1 MLEFQ
6 MERPQGFAVRQA
18 HTTDIA
24 TKANHTLLPIAA
36 LMLAGSLGVT
46 TSAQAQSEDKTLKT
60 VTVTDTQDP
69 NLSKESLL
77 VKQTGIAKGKQQ
89 LKDIPQTVTV
99 MTEKLM
105 ADRNYDDFR
114 EVLKSTAGVTFQAGE
129 TGEED
134 VRMRGFSLGQAGDI
148 YVDGLRDAPLIE
160 RDTFNTDRVEVL
172 KGSASMLFG
181 KGSTGGVVNQVN
193 KQPFLMDQNE
203 TNVTIGS
210 GNMKRVTADMNKQ
223 TGESSAFRLNAMTHT
238 ADNWGAKVDKK
249 GVAGSY
255 RWGIGE
261 QDEYSVGLYH
271 LQTEGRPLYNHPWV
285 LSEGTRG
292 TIIPVLSTKN
302 YYGLASD
309 YLRTESTYGTFTH
322 KHRFDADSE
331 LKTTIR
337 QGHYERDLWTH
348 AIGFCNSNASTTGN
362 GAAGGWA
369 QRAAC
374 AGQGTITNASQITDN
389 TVLTRTSKARRG
401 ISDVT
406 QIQSDYTNTFSA
418 WGLKHE
424 LIAGVD
430 LSKENAKRNNN
441 AASAALYNSSATS
454 TANANLNSAYTTL
467 VGTPDDGETRTD
479 TRSFL
484 MMGFKSQVMG
494 AYAQDTLRLTDTVKV
509 LGGLRA
515 EQFSAT
521 FTDTVGYSAS
531 VDKTL
536 FSPRL
541 GAIWQPDAATS
552 YYTSYGTSFNT
563 SGDSYAYAL
572 SSGLSPTVVSN
583 NQTVRNPNLTTLA
596 TPPEKSRNIEVGGK
610 FDVFD
615 QKGLFGVAL
624 FYSEKYNERN
634 TDTDSAGTQYLLSG
648 KRHATGMEFNFAGR
662 ITPAWEVFYNHT
674 WIPEAKIDES
684 SIAATGDGA
693 QGKGDR
699 PALTPK
705 HSASLWSTYR
715 INTTWRVGGGLN
727 YRGEQNPDGART
739 KVAAAFTT
747 VDAMAEY
754 AINDANLLKFN
765 VSNLTN
771 KLYADTLYR
780 GFYGPGAPRRVE
792 LSWKSMF

>member
-1 MLEFQ
+1 MKTHPCAVL
-6 MERPQGFAVRQA
+6 RPSTARSLNTEA
-18 HTTDIA
+18 PA
-24 TKANHTLLPIAA
+24 LLPLAA
-36 LMLAGSLGVT
+36 MMLAGSIGIVQP
-46 TSAQAQSEDKTLKT
+46 AQAQSEEKTLKT

-77 VKQTGIAKGKQQ
+77 VKQTGIAKGNQQ

-99 MTEKLM
+99 MTEKLL
-105 ADRNYDDFR
+105 ADRNLDDFR
-114 EVLKSTAGVTFQAGE
+114 EVLKTTAGVTFQAGE

-193 KQPFLMDQNE
+193 KQPFLMDQSE
-203 TNVTIGS
+203 ANVTVGS
-210 GNMKRVTADMNKQ
+210 GETRRVTVDMNKQ
-223 TGESSAFRLNAMTHT
+223 TGESAAFRLNAMTHQ

-261 QDEYSVGLYH
+261 RDEYTTSLYH
-271 LQTEGRPLYNHPWV
+271 LETDGRPLYNHPWV
-285 LSEGTRG
+285 LSEGSRG
-292 TIIPVLSTKN
+292 TIIPVLSASS

-309 YLRTESTYGTFTH
+309 YLRTQSSYGAFTH

-337 QGHYERDLWTH
+337 QGHYERNLWAH
-348 AIGFCNSNASTTGN
+348 AIGFCNSNASTSGN
-362 GAAGGWA
+362 NAASGWA
-369 QRAAC
+369 QQAVC
-374 AGQGTITNASQITDN
+374 AGQGTITNTSPITGN

-406 QIQSDYTNTFSA
+406 QAQSDYSDKFTA
-418 WGLKHE
+418 WGLKHD
-424 LIAGVD
+424 LIAGLD
-430 LSKENAKRNNN
+430 LSKESAKRNNN
-441 AASAALYNSSATS
+441 AASAALYNTSATS
-454 TANANLNSAYTTL
+454 TTTANLDPAYTTL
-467 VGTPDDGETRTD
+467 VGTPNDGETRVD
-479 TRSFL
+479 TRNIL
-484 MMGFKSQVMG
+484 MMGFNSQVIG
-494 AYAQDTLRLTDTVKV
+494 AYVQDTVSLNDTVKA
-509 LGGLRA
+509 LGGLRVD
-515 EQFSAT
+515 QFSAN
-521 FTDTVGYSAS
+521 FIDTAGYNAS

-536 FSPRL
+536 LSPRL
-541 GAIWQPDAATS
+541 GAIWQPDEVSS
-552 YYTSYGTSFNT
+552 YYLSYGTSFNT
-563 SGDSYAYAL
+563 SADAYAYAL
-572 SSGLSPTVVSN
+572 SSGLSPTVN
-583 NQTVRNPNLTTLA
+583 GQRNSNLTTLA
-596 TPPEKSRNIEVGGK
+596 TPPEKSRNLEVGGK

-615 QKGLFGVAL
+615 KKGLFGVAV

-648 KRHATGMEFNFAGR
+648 KRHATGMELNFAGR
-662 ITPAWEVFYNHT
+662 ITPSWEVFYNHT

-684 SIAATGDGA
+684 SIMATGDGA

-705 HSASLWSTYR
+705 HSTSLWSTYR
-715 INTTWRVGGGLN
+715 FNTTWRVGGGLN
-727 YRGEQNPDGART
+727 YRGEQNPEGART
-739 KVAAAFTT
+739 KTAAAFTT
-747 VDAMAEY
+747 TDVMAEY
-754 AINDANLLKFN
+754 ALDDANVLKFN

-780 GFYGPGAPRRVE
+780 GFYGPGAPRRME

>member
-1 MLEFQ
+1 MQ
-6 MERPQGFAVRQA
+6 QPQGTAVRGTHSPVSSSQSPS
-18 HTTDIA
+18 H
-24 TKANHTLLPIAA
+24 LLPLAA
-36 LMLAGSLGVT
+36 MMLASSIGV
-46 TSAQAQSEDKTLKT
+46 AQPALAQTEEKTLKT
-60 VTVTDTQDP
+60 VTVKDTQDP

-77 VKQTGIAKGKQQ
+77 VKQTGIAKGNQL

-114 EVLKSTAGVTFQAGE
+114 EVLKTTAGVTFQAGE

-203 TNVTIGS
+203 ANVTLGS
-210 GNMKRVTADMNKQ
+210 GDMRRVTVDMNKQ
-223 TGESSAFRLNAMTHT
+223 TGESAAFRLNAMTHQ

-261 QDEYSVGLYH
+261 RDEYTASLYH
-271 LQTEGRPLYNHPWV
+271 LETDGRPLYNHPWV
-285 LSEGTRG
+285 LSEGSRG
-292 TIIPVLSTKN
+292 TIIPVLSAKN

-309 YLRTESTYGTFTH
+309 YLRTQSTYGTFTH

-348 AIGFCNSNASTTGN
+348 AIGFCNGNASTTGN
-362 GAAGGWA
+362 NAAAGWA

-374 AGQGTITNASQITDN
+374 AAQGTITSASQITDN

-406 QIQSDYTNTFSA
+406 QVQSDYSDKFSA
-418 WGLKHE
+418 WGLKHD
-424 LIAGVD
+424 LIAGLD
-430 LSKENAKRNNN
+430 FSKESAKRNNN
-441 AASAALYNSSATS
+441 AASAALYNTSATS
-454 TANANLNSAYTTL
+454 TATANLDPAYTTL
-467 VGTPDDGETRTD
+467 VGTSNDGEVRAD

-484 MMGFKSQVMG
+484 MMGFKSQVIG
-494 AYAQDTLRLTDTVKV
+494 AYAQDTVSLSDTVKV
-509 LGGLRA
+509 LGGLRM
-515 EQFSAT
+515 EQLSAT

-536 FSPRL
+536 LSPRL
-541 GAIWQPDAATS
+541 GAIWQPNDATS

-563 SGDSYAYAL
+563 SADSYAYAL
-572 SSGLSPTVVSN
+572 SSGLSPTVTQN
-583 NQTVRNPNLTTLA
+583 GQNVRNPNLTTLA
-596 TPPEKSRNIEVGGK
+596 TPPEKSRNLEVGGK

-615 QKGLFGVAL
+615 KKGLFGVAL

-648 KRHATGMEFNFAGR
+648 KRHATGMELNFAGR

-684 SIAATGDGA
+684 SIVATGDGA

-705 HSASLWSTYR
+705 HSATLWSTYR
-715 INTTWRVGGGLN
+715 FNTAWRVGGGLN
-727 YRGEQNPDGART
+727 YRGEQNPEGART
-739 KVAAAFTT
+739 KTAAAFTT

-754 AINDANLLKFN
+754 AINDANLLKLN

-771 KLYADTLYR
+771 KLYADALYR
-780 GFYGPGAPRRVE
+780 GFYTPGAPRRIE

>member
-1 MLEFQ
+1 MKHSEGTSL
-6 MERPQGFAVRQA
+6 RQTCSPELVA
-18 HTTDIA
+18 KTPS
-24 TKANHTLLPIAA
+24 NLLPLAA
-36 LMLAGSLGVT
+36 LMLAGSMGA
-46 TSAQAQSEDKTLKT
+46 AQPALAQSEEKTLKT
-60 VTVTDTQDP
+60 VTVKDTQDP

-77 VKQTGIAKGKQQ
+77 VKQTGIAKGNQQ

-148 YVDGLRDAPLIE
+148 YVDGLRDAPLTE

-210 GNMKRVTADMNKQ
+210 GNMKRITADMNKQ
-223 TGESSAFRLNAMTHT
+223 TGESSAFRFNAMTHE
-238 ADNWGAKVDKK
+238 ADNWGAKVAKK
-249 GVAGSY
+249 GVAGTY

-271 LQTEGRPLYNHPWV
+271 LETDGRPLYNHPWT
-285 LSEGTRG
+285 LSEGSRG
-292 TIIPVLSTKN
+292 TIIPVLSAKN

-309 YLRTESTYGTFTH
+309 YLRTESTHGTFTH

-348 AIGFCNSNASTTGN
+348 AIGFCNSNATDRNGN
-362 GAAGGWA
+362 IDTASRA
-369 QRAAC
+369 QRTAC
-374 AGQGTITNASQITDN
+374 AGQGTITRASQITDN

-406 QIQSDYTNTFSA
+406 QLQSDYSNKVSA
-418 WGLKHE
+418 WGLKHD

-430 LSKENAKRNNN
+430 FSKESARRNNN
-441 AASAALYNSSATS
+441 AASAALYTG
-454 TANANLNSAYTTL
+454 NANSTTLNPAYTTL
-467 VGTPDDGETRTD
+467 VGTPNDGETRAD

-484 MMGFKSQVMG
+484 MMGFKSQVIG
-494 AYAQDTLRLTDTVKV
+494 AYAQDTVSLSDTFKI
-509 LGGLRA
+509 LGGLRI
-515 EQFSAT
+515 EQLSAT

-531 VDKTL
+531 IDKTL
-536 FSPRL
+536 LSPRF
-541 GAIWQPDAATS
+541 GAIWQPDDVTS

-563 SGDSYAYAL
+563 SADSYAYAL
-572 SSGLSPTVVSN
+572 SSGLSPTVTQN
-583 NQTVRNPNLTTLA
+583 NQTVRNSNLTTLA
-596 TPPEKSRNIEVGGK
+596 TPPEKSRNVEIGGK

-615 QKGLFGVAL
+615 KKGLFGLAL

-715 INTTWRVGGGLN
+715 FNTTWRLGGGLN

-739 KVAAAFTT
+739 KTAAAFTT

-754 AINDANLLKFN
+754 TLNDANVLKFN
-765 VSNLTN
+765 ISNLTN
-771 KLYADTLYR
+771 KLYADSLYR
-780 GFYGPGAPRRVE
+780 GFYAPGAPRRIE

>member
-6 MERPQGFAVRQA
+6 MEQPQGFAARDTRSPA
-18 HTTDIA
+18 PSSLTPSH
-24 TKANHTLLPIAA
+24 LLPLAA
-36 LMLAGSLGVT
+36 LMLAGSMGA
-46 TSAQAQSEDKTLKT
+46 AQPALAQSEEKTLKT

-77 VKQTGIAKGKQQ
+77 VKQTGIAKGHQQ

-203 TNVTIGS
+203 TNVTMGS
-210 GNMKRVTADMNKQ
+210 GQMKRVTADMNKQ
-223 TGESSAFRLNAMTHT
+223 TAESSAFRVNAMTHT

-249 GVAGSY
+249 GIAGAF
-255 RWGIGE
+255 RTGIGE
-261 QDEYSVGLYH
+261 RDEYTVGLYH
-271 LQTEGRPLYNHPWV
+271 LETDGRPLYNHPWLIDNGNSTASNNASGV
-285 LSEGTRG
+285 
-292 TIIPVLSTKN
+292 IVPVLNAKN
-302 YYGLASD
+302 YYGLSSD
-309 YLRTESTYGTFTH
+309 YLKTQSSYLTLGHTH
-322 KHRFDADSE
+322 RLSQDSE
-331 LKTTIR
+331 LKTTLR
-337 QGHYERDLWTH
+337 YGHYERDLLASAVRFTNPTTLA
-348 AIGFCNSNASTTGN
+348 AINDSTPLSRG
-362 GAAGGWA
+362 
-369 QRAAC
+369 
-374 AGQGTITNASQITDN
+374 
-389 TVLTRTSKARRG
+389 LKARRG
-401 ISDVT
+401 ESNVL
-406 QIQSDYTNTFSA
+406 QLQSDYNQNFEWLGRQHS
-418 WGLKHE
+418 

-430 LSKENAKRNNN
+430 FSQDKALRNNS
-441 AASAALYNSSATS
+441 ATAGLPAALG
-454 TANANLNSAYTTL
+454 TT
-467 VGTPDDGETRTD
+467 VGTPNDGQSIVD
-479 TRSFL
+479 TRSVA
-484 MMGFKSQVMG
+484 MNQFKADNLG
-494 AYAQDTLRLTDTVKV
+494 LYAQDTVSITTEVKV
-509 LGGLRA
+509 LGGLRLDLFTA
-515 EQFSAT
+515 NYQDTANNQFAMSEN
-521 FTDTVGYSAS
+521 
-531 VDKTL
+531 L
-536 FSPRL
+536 WSPRV
-541 GAIWQPDAATS
+541 GAIWQPTPTAT
-552 YYTSYGTSFNT
+552 YYTSYGTSYNT
-563 SGDSYAYAL
+563 SGDTYQFSLGSYAPGSA
-572 SSGLSPTVVSN
+572 N
-583 NQTVRNPNLTTLA
+583 AKAAN
-596 TPPEKSRNIEVGGK
+596 TPPEKSRNLEVGSK
-610 FDVFD
+610 FEIFEG
-615 QKGLFGVAL
+615 KGLLGVAL
-624 FYSEKYNERN
+624 FHSEKYNERN
-634 TDTDSAGTQYLLSG
+634 TDADSAATQMLLSG

-662 ITPAWEVFYNHT
+662 LTPAWEMFYNHT
-674 WIPEAKIDES
+674 WIPEATIDES
-684 SIAATGDGA
+684 NIAATGTGA

-699 PALTPK
+699 SALTPK

-715 INTTWRVGGGLN
+715 INSAWRVGGGLN
-727 YRGEQNPDGART
+727 YRGKQNPDGART

-754 AINDANLLKFN
+754 ALNDANLLKFN

>member
-1 MLEFQ
+1 MKLLKCAAL
-6 MERPQGFAVRQA
+6 RPSAARPLN
-18 HTTDIA
+18 TETP
-24 TKANHTLLPIAA
+24 KLLPLAA
-36 LMLAGSLGVT
+36 MMLAGSMGI
-46 TSAQAQSEDKTLKT
+46 SQPAQAQSEEKTLKT

-77 VKQTGIAKGKQQ
+77 IKQTGIAKGNQQ
-89 LKDIPQTVTV
+89 IKDIPQTVTV

-105 ADRNYDDFR
+105 ADRNLDDFR
-114 EVLKSTAGVTFQAGE
+114 EVLKTTAGVTFQAGE

-203 TNVTIGS
+203 VNVTVGS
-210 GNMKRVTADMNKQ
+210 GEMRRVTLDMNKQ
-223 TGESSAFRLNAMTHT
+223 TGESAALRLNAMTHQ

-249 GVAGSY
+249 GVAGAY

-261 QDEYSVGLYH
+261 RDEYTAGLYH
-271 LQTEGRPLYNHPWV
+271 LETDGRPLYNHPWV
-285 LSEGTRG
+285 LSDSNKG
-292 TIIPVLSTKN
+292 TIIPVLSAKN

-309 YLRTESTYGTFTH
+309 YLRTQSSYGSFTH
-322 KHRFDADSE
+322 KHRFDAESE
-331 LKTTIR
+331 LKTTFR

-362 GAAGGWA
+362 NAAAGWA

-374 AGQGTITNASQITDN
+374 AGQGTITSASQITDN

-406 QIQSDYTNTFSA
+406 QAQSDYNDKFTT
-418 WGLKHE
+418 WGLKHD
-424 LIAGVD
+424 LMAGLD
-430 LSKENAKRNNN
+430 FSKESAKRNNN
-441 AASAALYNSSATS
+441 AASAALYNTSATS
-454 TANANLNSAYTTL
+454 TATANVDPAYTTWA
-467 VGTPDDGETRTD
+467 GTPNDGETRKD
-479 TRSFL
+479 TRNIL
-484 MMGFKSQVMG
+484 MMGFNAQVIG
-494 AYAQDTLRLTDTVKV
+494 AYAQDTVSLSDTVKA
-509 LGGLRA
+509 LGGLRVD
-515 EQFSAT
+515 QFSAT
-521 FTDTVGYSAS
+521 FTDTVGYTAS

-541 GAIWQPDAATS
+541 GAIWQPNDVSS

-563 SGDSYAYAL
+563 SADAYAYAL
-572 SSGLSPTVVSN
+572 SSGLSPTVN
-583 NQTVRNPNLTTLA
+583 GQRNSNLTTLA
-596 TPPEKSRNIEVGGK
+596 TPPEKSRNLEVGGK

-615 QKGLFGVAL
+615 KKGLFGVAL

-674 WIPEAKIDES
+674 WIPQAKIDDS

-715 INTTWRVGGGLN
+715 FNTAWRVGGGLN
-727 YRGEQNPDGART
+727 YRDEQNPEGART
-739 KVAAAFTT
+739 KTAAAFTT
-747 VDAMAEY
+747 ADVMAEY
-754 AINDANLLKFN
+754 ALDDANLLKLN

-780 GFYGPGAPRRVE
+780 GFYGPGAPRRIE